1 MVILAFFYWYVNSHF
16 IFRHM
21 LCGSRRYS
29 SPHDPHLLVSAP
41 LCNQSPLGCGQD
53 LFLPLSQWWQSVTC
67 RIMLHGIVIS
77 PLQKDSLPC
86 RVWRNQVSMLG
97 GPCGKKWRAAPRDWG
112 WPPDHRQPETG
123 PPPCSPKSW
132 ILPRMM
138 WAWKQVSKWELRPAW
153 HTFII
158 LAKNQLSY
166 DKTPDP

>member
-1 MVILAFFYWYVNSHF
+1 MVVLAFFYWYVNSHS

-21 LCGSRRYS
+21 LSGSRRS
-29 SPHDPHLLVSAP
+29 SPPMIPISWCLWPCVINP
-41 LCNQSPLGCGQD
+41 PGCGQG
-53 LFLPLSQWWQSVTC
+53 LLLPLSQWQQSVAC

-86 RVWRNQVSMLG
+86 RLRRNQVSMVG
-97 GPCGKKWRAAPRDWG
+97 GPCGKKRRAAPRDWG

-123 PPPCSPKSW
+123 TLPCSPKSW